1 MIDTRLAERED
12 VLAYLARRKANC
24 SLMAAKSPEFADAA
38 KVQARQ
44 LGILIDEI
52 TGGLHEC
59 EAEVAHVLAV
69 DPAAKDS
76 STLIR
81 LPWQRQKRR
90 LRVMLMLATGRI

>member
-24 SLMAAKSPEFADAA
+24 LLMAAKSPEFADSA

-59 EAEVAHVLAV
+59 EAEVARVLAV
-69 DPAAKDS
+69 DAAANDS
-76 STLIR
+76 ATSIR
-81 LPWQRQKRR
+81 LSWQRLRRR
-90 LRVMLMLATGRI
+90 LWAMLMLATGRI